1 MNNKKN
7 PKNVN
12 KTLRVVIIVLGVLLA
27 ALLAVAGFLFAGDK
41 QPEETTPTTV
51 PTEPAETTV
60 PTTVPPETETVPPET
75 EPDPKLEELLALNQ
89 ENPDIDCWITIGD
102 TVIDYP
108 VAYTPDE
115 PEKYDRKDVEGNYS
129 YHGTLYIGKQCS
141 LDPESDNLIIY
152 GHNLENGKMFSDLNL
167 YKDVE
172 YWEDHPLI
180 KFYTLEG
187 GRTYK
192 IMAAFY
198 DRIYYSYEDVFKFY
212 KFVNAEDEEDF
223 NNAMAAYA
231 EKALYDTGVEAE
243 YGDRLLTL
251 ITCSYHHTYGRFVV
265 VAVEMDAEEL
275 AALQQAEAELA
286 TDPTEPTA

>member
-1 MNNKKN
+1 MKMT
-7 PKNVN
+7 VTI
-12 KTLRVVIIVLGVLLA
+12 KTVIIALSVALA
-27 ALLAVAGFLFAGDK
+27 GLVGVAGYMTLNA
-41 QPEETTPTTV
+41 PVEETTPTETTQPPTTEPTTV
-51 PTEPAETTV
+51 PTEPVETTE
-60 PTTVPPETETVPPET
+60 PAPT
-75 EPDPKLEELLALNQ
+75 EPDPKHLELLAMNEQ
-89 ENPDIDCWITIGD
+89 NEDIDCWLVIDD

-115 PEKYDRKDVEGNYS
+115 PEKYDRLSVEGTYS
-129 YHGTLYIGKQCS
+129 YYGTLYIGKQCS
-141 LDPESDNLIIY
+141 FEPESENLIIY

-172 YWEDHPLI
+172 YWEEHPLI

-286 TDPTEPTA
+286 MDPTEPTA